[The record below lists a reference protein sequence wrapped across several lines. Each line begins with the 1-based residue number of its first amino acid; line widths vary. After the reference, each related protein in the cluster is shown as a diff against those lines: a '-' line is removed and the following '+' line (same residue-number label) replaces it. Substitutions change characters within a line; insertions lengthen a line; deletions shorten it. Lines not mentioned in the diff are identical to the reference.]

1 MSKTGKPKI
10 CPQCGVRERQKWRMY
25 CVDCEAVNRQKELDR
40 RAQYDITLTDAKKIL
55 RGIRSVRYEGV
66 PKDSDEYIEKA
77 DSLSRIA
84 YRRASHQN
92 LDEKARI
99 FWERL
104 DKSLK

>member
-1 MSKTGKPKI
+1 MTGFKSGRDDEI
-10 CPQCGVRERQKWRMY
+10 LSRLSSAFRLVVEFVR
-25 CVDCEAVNRQKELDR
+25 A
-40 RAQYDITLTDAKKIL
+40 
-55 RGIRSVRYEGV
+55 V
-66 PKDSDEYIEKA
+66 PKDSDEYMEKA